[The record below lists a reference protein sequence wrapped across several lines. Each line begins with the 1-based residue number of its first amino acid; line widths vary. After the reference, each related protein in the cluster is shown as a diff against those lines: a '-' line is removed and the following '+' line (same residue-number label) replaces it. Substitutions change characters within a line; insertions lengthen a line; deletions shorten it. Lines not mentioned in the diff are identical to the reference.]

1 MPCPCNPY
9 DRGMNLQLQAQN
21 ISRTFGATQAL
32 REVHITLEAGKV
44 HALVGENGAGKSTLF
59 KICAGAI
66 PKDTGDMKLDG
77 VPYAPH
83 DMRAAQK
90 AGVALVFQEITINPS
105 LTIAENIY
113 IDRMHQFAGAFGF
126 SGWKKLRAA
135 AQQILDSIG
144 AGISVTQNITQ
155 LDLGQFKII
164 EIARALAYQP
174 KVLLLDESTAFLNT
188 REMDALFAVIN
199 NLRQHGIAV
208 GYISHHLEEIERIAD
223 AITILK
229 DGCWVGSFV
238 MGELTKEQIESY
250 MVGREIGRE
259 IYPAARELTP
269 EDAVLQVSNLSVPG
283 KLHNVDLTLYRGEV
297 LGIGGLK
304 GAGGETLLSALNG
317 DNGSRQG
324 TMTFEGR
331 PYRPDHPSEAWEQGI
346 AYLPGDRTGEGL
358 ILDFSVRDNLS
369 MAVMPSKGF
378 FVDRSTETRL
388 VERLM
393 STLQIKAASASVPC
407 NSLSGGNLQKV
418 VLGKC
423 MAAEPKVLL
432 LNNPTRGIDIGARM
446 QIYGIIR
453 ELANKGVSVILLT
466 EDLAELI
473 GMSDRI
479 IVMRK
484 GIISKA
490 FSHADLPSEEEI
502 VKYMI

>member
-1 MPCPCNPY
+1 MLRPY
-9 DRGMNLQLQAQN
+9 NQPFRGMTLQLQAQN
-21 ISRTFGATQAL
+21 ISKSFGATQAL
-32 REVHITLEAGKV
+32 KDVHITLEAGKV

-66 PKDTGDMKLDG
+66 PKDTGEMMLDG
-77 VPYAPH
+77 VPYTPH
-83 DMRAAQK
+83 DLRAAQR

-113 IDRMHQFAGAFGF
+113 IDRMYQFAGMFGL
-126 SGWKKLRAA
+126 SRWKKLRAA

-144 AGISVTQNITQ
+144 AGISVTQNISQ
-155 LDLGQFKII
+155 LDLGQYKVI

-188 REMDALFAVIN
+188 REMDALFTVVN

-208 GYISHHLEEIERIAD
+208 GYISHHLEEIEKIAD
-223 AITILK
+223 SITILK
-229 DGCWVGSFV
+229 DGCWVGSYN
-238 MGELTKEQIESY
+238 MGELTREQIEAL
-250 MVGREIGRE
+250 MVGREIGRD
-259 IYPAARELTP
+259 IYPAARDVKP
-269 EDAVLQVSNLSVPG
+269 DNVVLQVSDLSVPG
-283 KLHNVDLTLYRGEV
+283 KLNKVDLTLYRGEV

-304 GAGGETLLSALNG
+304 GAGGETLLSVLNG

-324 TMTFEGR
+324 NLTFEDR
-331 PYRPDHPSEAWEQGI
+331 PYAPNHPFEAWQQGI

-369 MAVMPSKGF
+369 MAVMPRKGIF
-378 FVDRSTETRL
+378 LDRSTETRL

-393 STLQIKAASASVPC
+393 STLQVKAASASVPC
-407 NSLSGGNLQKV
+407 SSLSGGNLQKV

-453 ELANKGVSVILLT
+453 ELAGQGVSVILLT

-484 GIISKA
+484 GTISKA
-490 FSHADLPSEEEI
+490 FSHADVPSEEEI